1 MNPLAIACARR
12 KRVDARLIYRDP
24 LGNAEFLP
32 DPIAQ
37 TSKG

>member
-1 MNPLAIACARR
+1 MNPLAIAGAGS
-12 KRVDARLIYRDP
+12 KRIDARLIDRDP
-24 LGNAEFLP
+24 IGNTEFLP